1 MKFTVSS
8 NGGFHI
14 NCGAKNNTTTGNN
27 LFDIFT
33 KIKKSNKSTK
43 DEIPQL
49 DHQLFDG
56 TIDGNLR
63 SVVEL
68 EIDSDELK
76 ELAEY
81 CKKDFDLQ
89 KESAKFIYQGIKKFL
104 DDLINGIK
112 NRGKEIVD
120 VIGDVNKNYLE
131 KKAEIDKFEKEL
143 KEENKDK

>member
-1 MKFTVSS
+1 MKFSVSS
-8 NGGFHI
+8 NGSFHI
-14 NCGAKNNTTTGNN
+14 NCGAKNNSTKGNSI
-27 LFDIFT
+27 FDIFGKT
-33 KIKKSNKSTK
+33 KTSKKPE
-43 DEIPQL
+43 DEKIPEL

-63 SVVEL
+63 STGEL

-81 CKKDFDLQ
+81 YKKDFDLQ
-89 KESAKFIYQGIKKFL
+89 KESIKFIYQGTKKFL

-112 NRGKEIVD
+112 TRGAEIVD

>member
-8 NGGFHI
+8 NGSFHI

-27 LFDIFT
+27 LFGIFT
-33 KIKKSNKSTK
+33 KTKKSNKSTK

-63 SVVEL
+63 STGEL

-81 CKKDFDLQ
+81 YKKDFDLQ
-89 KESAKFIYQGIKKFL
+89 KESIKFIYQGIKKFL
-104 DDLINGIK
+104 DELINGIK
-112 NRGKEIVD
+112 TRGAEIVD
-120 VIGDVNKNYLE
+120 VIGDVNKNYL
-131 KKAEIDKFEKEL
+131 KKKDEIAKFEKEL
-143 KEENKDK
+143 EEENK